1 MNPFGNLSE
10 ENHAQITKYLKF
22 LRAKKESIVR
32 TIGNEFQDAKNDRL
46 SGETMFSSN
55 EMEDYTDF
63 LESATRNQVGADIG
77 NIINMAALT
86 VSLLLESAQ
95 EKGVDLVLETSAIE
109 NQVSSLL
116 CRLHTFVNN
125 I

>member
-32 TIGNEFQDAKNDRL
+32 TIGNEFQDAKTDRL

-63 LESATRNQVGADIG
+63 LEAATRNQVGADIG

-86 VSLLLESAQ
+86 VSLLLESSQ
-95 EKGVDLVLETSAIE
+95 EKGVDLILETSAIE
-109 NQVSSLL
+109 NQVSL
-116 CRLHTFVNN
+116 CLFA
-125 I
+125 